1 MAATQKT
8 VLITGSTR
16 GIGLAFAEYYVN
28 AGWKV
33 IGTARANSNTEK
45 VRTTS
50 HSFQS
55 ETDRHHG
62 HRDEASMLEAARQL
76 EGIPID
82 LLINNAGMGIYTT
95 FETASKDAI
104 MKTLQVN
111 ALGPFLATRALV
123 SNLKLAAKDDQ
134 PAVVL
139 QISSILGSV
148 TSNNE
153 DYAQLFRGQ
162 YGYTTSKAALNMIT
176 RSLAMD
182 LRESNIAVVA
192 VNPGY
197 VATDMSNHQGVIKAD
212 DAVAAMD
219 SIVSKLSLDD
229 SGKFFNADPA
239 IPASELSW

>member
-1 MAATQKT
+1 MLDGKSLARLVRTATPKKYEQLRTPSNLKL
-8 VLITGSTR
+8 VLICDFSSLVKACCSLT
-16 GIGLAFAEYYVN
+16 V
-28 AGWKV
+28 
-33 IGTARANSNTEK
+33 
-45 VRTTS
+45 
-50 HSFQS
+50 Q
-55 ETDRHHG
+55 DRHHG